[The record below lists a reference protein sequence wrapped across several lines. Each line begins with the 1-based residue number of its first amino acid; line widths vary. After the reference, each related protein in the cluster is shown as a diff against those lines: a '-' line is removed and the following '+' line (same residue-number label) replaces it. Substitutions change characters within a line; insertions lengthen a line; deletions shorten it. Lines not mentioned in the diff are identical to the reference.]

1 MTIQVTGKN
10 VEAGEAYT
18 GYISNRIATALEKYV
33 GSDISGHIRLEKEK
47 GRFRTDCSIKLQTGL
62 VLEARGD
69 GIDAYQSADAA
80 VERLET
86 RVRRHKRRLK
96 RHGLRSGSAPGRS
109 SSNLATDY
117 TVRLEAESESD
128 EGEGAEGELEHPV
141 IVAETEHGIPEF
153 AVSEAVMQLDLSDQ
167 AFLFFRNAAHG
178 GLNVVYRRHDG
189 HIGWIDAESDTSASR
204 NGASAPR

>member
-1 MTIQVTGKN
+1 MLLTNQEFLRSICLFAPGSGTQCAPSAAESWRRGSPARRKAAGPKMTIQVTGKN

-69 GIDAYQSADAA
+69 GNDAYQSADAA

-109 SSNLATDY
+109 I
-117 TVRLEAESESD
+117 R
-128 EGEGAEGELEHPV
+128 
-141 IVAETEHGIPEF
+141 
-153 AVSEAVMQLDLSDQ
+153 
-167 AFLFFRNAAHG
+167 
-178 GLNVVYRRHDG
+178 
-189 HIGWIDAESDTSASR
+189 W
-204 NGASAPR
+204 